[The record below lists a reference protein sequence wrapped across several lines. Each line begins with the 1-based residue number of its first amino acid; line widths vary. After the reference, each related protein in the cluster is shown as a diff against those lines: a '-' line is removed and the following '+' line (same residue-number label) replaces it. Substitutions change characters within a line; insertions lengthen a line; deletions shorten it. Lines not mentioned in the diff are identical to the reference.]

1 MNAQDMIELNNKKR
15 ELLTSENEAAYGD
28 MLVYLRISNVPEQQM
43 EELLLEI
50 LDHLIEAQAENK
62 NAYDIFG
69 DNLQSYCDE
78 LISALPTQ
86 TKLEKASLIGFS
98 ISLLLAIQFGINA
111 IISFFMFFFEKN
123 NTLSSPPFS
132 ILGTTL
138 SVSIIILGILFI
150 LYLLKRYSFNQKMN
164 WKRRILFGFAFA
176 TPFCSAVFLNIYF
189 QKQPYL
195 IYHLNFWQNALIAI
209 LFFILY
215 KLLYKNQIFNS
226 PSKGCFFFCLI
237 LQIEKFHKENKK
249 NAK

>member
-86 TKLEKASLIGFS
+86 TKLEKVSLIGFS

-215 KLLYKNQIFNS
+215 KLLYKKSNF
-226 PSKGCFFFCLI
+226 
-237 LQIEKFHKENKK
+237 
-249 NAK
+249 

>member
-15 ELLTSENEAAYGD
+15 ELLTSENEIAYGD
-28 MLVYLRISNVPEQQM
+28 MLVYLRLSNVPEHQV

-50 LDHLIEAQAENK
+50 LDHLIEAQVENK

-69 DNLQSYCDE
+69 DDLQSYCDE

-86 TKLEKASLIGFS
+86 TKLDLIGFS
-98 ISLLLAIQFGINA
+98 VSLLLAIQFGINA
-111 IISFFMFFFEKN
+111 IISFFMFLFEKN

-150 LYLLKRYSFNQKMN
+150 LYLLKRYSFDQKMN

-195 IYHLNFWQNALIAI
+195 IYHLTFWQNALIAI
-209 LFFILY
+209 LFYVLY
-215 KLLYKNQIFNS
+215 KLLYKKSNF
-226 PSKGCFFFCLI
+226 
-237 LQIEKFHKENKK
+237 
-249 NAK
+249 